1 MAAVVSVGAVLVLQ
15 LALFPIPFGV
25 WLQGAVLGLLG
36 SLMAVGLG
44 LTYRLNKVINF
55 AQGDLGTAPAVLA
68 VGLIG
73 FSGVNYFLGLATGLV
88 ASLLLT
94 ATAEIL
100 VVRRFRRSPRLI
112 LTVATIGLSQ
122 LLVVL
127 SLLIPRI
134 WGQAPIATAVAK
146 FPWHLTWHV
155 GPVVFDADDLV
166 AVIVSLACL
175 AAVSLWFT
183 RSDVGLAVQA
193 VGDRR
198 DRASMLGIPVGR
210 LQSVTWVVAGVLSF
224 VSIFFQA
231 TILGLPLDP
240 TYGLT
245 ALVTALAALALG
257 NFSELPVI
265 AASAVALGILEQ
277 GVAWDDPANPA
288 LGLAVLAGVVFAAI
302 VVRQLL
308 ANRTDRE
315 AESSLALAGSVREL
329 PARLRDL
336 TEVRVGAPV
345 GALVAFAAAATLPL
359 WLGPGEVIR
368 GSALVV
374 LAIVGCSVVV
384 LTGWSG
390 QVSLGQMSFAAV
402 GATVGAVAL
411 ADWHWDLSLALLLAG
426 AAAGAVA
433 VVVGIPTLRLDGMF
447 AAVTTLAFSLAAS
460 GYLLVREEFSWIPQ
474 SQLGVPYLFGLSLS
488 SQTAVFEVCLGVL
501 VLVLLALHG
510 LRHSRTGRVLPRAAS
525 QRAGGVGLRRAR
537 PAGQAHRVRPLRFHR
552 RPGRL
557 PLARGEPV
565 VPGDIVP
572 GAGQLGRVHLDGG
585 RRIGVRLRRHPRCRH
600 RRGQRH
606 LPAAELAALPVSDR
620 RAARPHPLPARPGR
634 PLLRPARLGPRGVVP
649 PSSHGRARRPRPGRR
664 GAGPVSR
671 LAKLGGGASLF
682 PLGVLFAIELLDQA
696 TQSAFN
702 VLTPN
707 IRDAFHLT
715 NAGILLIVAIAGAA
729 ALACTLPIAVLADR
743 TNRVRIALVGALVGA
758 AFSIGLGVAQGVV
771 VATIMLVGV
780 SMGQAVIFPTHNSLL
795 ADYYPV
801 PARPRIYSAHRSG
814 INIGA
819 IVGVLLGAGLA
830 AVFSWRAPFFFFA
843 VPIVL
848 VVIVGLRL
856 REPPRGRHEQ
866 LELSEQMLASERG
879 EPAPLDDAPSPTLT
893 VVPDSVAAL
902 DVPVEA
908 PPSLG
913 EAWRTVWKIGVL
925 RRIFIALPFLA
936 AAIAGFTSL
945 ASLQYQE
952 TFHLDAVQ
960 RAYLIAPIQ
969 VFDLLGL
976 AVGAVIATRL
986 ARRDIGLVFRML
998 AVASMVAAGFA
1009 VLFALAP
1016 TVPLAFVGNAGIDFS
1031 LAIVGPG
1038 VLASL
1043 SIAIPSRVRSVGFS
1057 IGALFVLPGFLV
1069 LPSVGALGDAVGFRY
1084 GLLILVPIFVI
1095 GGLIVASA
1103 GGLIGR
1109 DVQDVWNSMRT
1120 RTQML
1125 VDRQAGRLPLLAVRE
1140 LNVGYDGVVVL
1151 DDVAI
1156 DIGEGEIVALVG
1168 TNGAGKSTLLRAIG
1182 GVVEADHGAI
1192 VFDGRDITHLPP
1204 DEIARLGVAQVPG
1217 GEGIF
1222 PNLRVEDNLRV
1233 AAWQGR
1239 RRGEHDADMIDEALS
1254 AFPTL
1259 DSRRDERA
1267 ANLSGGQQQ
1276 MLALAMATI
1285 TRPKLF
1291 LIDELSLGLSPIV
1304 VEQLLGAIETMRQG
1318 GTAILL
1324 VEQSMNVAVAVA
1336 DRVYVMETGV
1346 VRFSGTA
1353 EELAA
1358 HPELLWSVYLD
1369 KAAKAMESP
1378 PPALGAPSGAG
1389 RGLTE
1394 VEVRGLSLS
1403 FGGNN
1408 ALNDVSLHAD
1418 HGEIVGIIGPNG
1430 AGKTTLFDVVSG
1442 FLRPDTGSVELA
1454 GLDVTDR
1461 TASARARLGLGRSF
1475 QDSRLFSGLTVRDA
1489 VAVSL
1494 ERFTDVS
1501 DPFNAILRLPLQ
1513 VRTEAAV
1520 MERVDELLDLF
1531 GLDRYADN
1539 LVSELSTGSRRLVD
1553 LAAVVA
1559 HQPSVVLLDEPSS
1572 GVAQREV
1579 EAMVG
1584 LLRNVRDRL
1593 NATMLVVEH
1602 DIAFIAELAD
1612 RLVAMDQ
1619 GAVLTSGA
1627 PRHVLESPLV
1637 GEAFLGSD
1645 PLALSRSGAATTTTE
1660 VDPP

>member
-1 MAAVVSVGAVLVLQ
+1 M
-15 LALFPIPFGV
+15 
-25 WLQGAVLGLLG
+25 
-36 SLMAVGLG
+36 
-44 LTYRLNKVINF
+44 
-55 AQGDLGTAPAVLA
+55 
-68 VGLIG
+68 
-73 FSGVNYFLGLATGLV
+73 
-88 ASLLLT
+88 
-94 ATAEIL
+94 
-100 VVRRFRRSPRLI
+100 
-112 LTVATIGLSQ
+112 
-122 LLVVL
+122 
-127 SLLIPRI
+127 
-134 WGQAPIATAVAK
+134 
-146 FPWHLTWHV
+146 
-155 GPVVFDADDLV
+155 
-166 AVIVSLACL
+166 
-175 AAVSLWFT
+175 
-183 RSDVGLAVQA
+183 
-193 VGDRR
+193 
-198 DRASMLGIPVGR
+198 
-210 LQSVTWVVAGVLSF
+210 
-224 VSIFFQA
+224 
-231 TILGLPLDP
+231 
-240 TYGLT
+240 
-245 ALVTALAALALG
+245 
-257 NFSELPVI
+257 
-265 AASAVALGILEQ
+265 
-277 GVAWDDPANPA
+277 
-288 LGLAVLAGVVFAAI
+288 
-302 VVRQLL
+302 
-308 ANRTDRE
+308 
-315 AESSLALAGSVREL
+315 
-329 PARLRDL
+329 
-336 TEVRVGAPV
+336 
-345 GALVAFAAAATLPL
+345 
-359 WLGPGEVIR
+359 
-368 GSALVV
+368 
-374 LAIVGCSVVV
+374 
-384 LTGWSG
+384 
-390 QVSLGQMSFAAV
+390 
-402 GATVGAVAL
+402 
-411 ADWHWDLSLALLLAG
+411 
-426 AAAGAVA
+426 
-433 VVVGIPTLRLDGMF
+433 
-447 AAVTTLAFSLAAS
+447 
-460 GYLLVREEFSWIPQ
+460 
-474 SQLGVPYLFGLSLS
+474 
-488 SQTAVFEVCLGVL
+488 
-501 VLVLLALHG
+501 
-510 LRHSRTGRVLPRAAS
+510 
-525 QRAGGVGLRRAR
+525 
-537 PAGQAHRVRPLRFHR
+537 
-552 RPGRL
+552 
-557 PLARGEPV
+557 
-565 VPGDIVP
+565 
-572 GAGQLGRVHLDGG
+572 
-585 RRIGVRLRRHPRCRH
+585 
-600 RRGQRH
+600 
-606 LPAAELAALPVSDR
+606 
-620 RAARPHPLPARPGR
+620 
-634 PLLRPARLGPRGVVP
+634 
-649 PSSHGRARRPRPGRR
+649 
-664 GAGPVSR
+664 SR

-682 PLGVLFAIELLDQA
+682 PLGVLFGIELLDQA

-702 VLTPN
+702 ILTPN

-758 AFSIGLGVAQGVV
+758 AFSIGLGVAQGII
-771 VATIMLVGV
+771 VATIMLVGI

-814 INIGA
+814 ISIGA

-830 AVFSWRAPFFFFA
+830 SLFSWRAPFFVFA

-848 VVIVGLRL
+848 VVAVGLRL

-866 LELSEQMLASERG
+866 LELSEQMVASERG
-879 EPAPLDDAPSPTLT
+879 EPAPLAD
-893 VVPDSVAAL
+893 VVVDI
-902 DVPVEA
+902 PVEP

-969 VFDLLGL
+969 LFDLLGL

-998 AVASMVAAGFA
+998 AVASVVASGFA

-1016 TVPLAFVGNAGIDFS
+1016 NVPLAFVGNAGIDFS

-1043 SIAIPSRVRSVGFS
+1043 SLAIPSRVRSVGFS
-1057 IGALFVLPGFLV
+1057 LGALFVLPGFLV
-1069 LPSVGALGDAVGFRY
+1069 LPVVGALGDAVGFRY
-1084 GLLILVPIFVI
+1084 GLLILVPIFII
-1095 GGLIVASA
+1095 GGLIVSSA
-1103 GGLIGR
+1103 GGLMER
-1109 DVQDVWNSMRT
+1109 DIQDVWTSMRT

-1125 VDRQAGRLPLLAVRE
+1125 VDRRAGQLPLLAVRE
-1140 LNVGYDGVVVL
+1140 LSVGYDGVVVL
-1151 DDVAI
+1151 ADVAI
-1156 DIGEGEIVALVG
+1156 EVGEGEIVALVG

-1222 PNLRVEDNLRV
+1222 PNLRVDDNLRV

-1239 RRGEHDADMIDEALS
+1239 RRGEHDADMIDEALA
-1254 AFPTL
+1254 AFPL
-1259 DSRRDERA
+1259 LASRRLERA

-1291 LIDELSLGLSPIV
+1291 LIDELSLGLSPLV
-1304 VEQLLGAIETMRQG
+1304 VEQLLGAIESMRQA

-1353 EELAA
+1353 DELAA
-1358 HPELLWSVYLD
+1358 HPELLWSVYVQ
-1369 KAAKAMESP
+1369 KASDALAA
-1378 PPALGAPSGAG
+1378 PAPGPSTPNRDG
-1389 RGLTE
+1389 RPE

-1408 ALNDVSLHAD
+1408 ALHDVSLHAD

-1442 FLRPDTGSVELA
+1442 FLHADAGRIELA
-1454 GLDVTDR
+1454 GVDVTDR

-1494 ERFTDVS
+1494 ERFTDVR
-1501 DPFNAILRLPLQ
+1501 DPFNAVLRLPLQ

-1520 MERVDELLDLF
+1520 MQRVDELLDLF
-1531 GLDRYADN
+1531 GLDRYAES

-1584 LLRNVRDRL
+1584 LLRTVRDRL
-1593 NATMLVVEH
+1593 DATMLVVEH

-1612 RLVAMDQ
+1612 RVVAMDR
-1619 GAVLTSGA
+1619 GAVLTSG
-1627 PRHVLESPLV
+1627 PPGDVLASPLV
-1637 GEAFLGSD
+1637 VEAFLGSNS
-1645 PLALSRSGAATTTTE
+1645 LVLSRSGVAATPTTTTTE
-1660 VDPP
+1660 VDQK

>member
-1 MAAVVSVGAVLVLQ
+1 M
-15 LALFPIPFGV
+15 
-25 WLQGAVLGLLG
+25 
-36 SLMAVGLG
+36 
-44 LTYRLNKVINF
+44 
-55 AQGDLGTAPAVLA
+55 
-68 VGLIG
+68 
-73 FSGVNYFLGLATGLV
+73 
-88 ASLLLT
+88 
-94 ATAEIL
+94 
-100 VVRRFRRSPRLI
+100 
-112 LTVATIGLSQ
+112 
-122 LLVVL
+122 
-127 SLLIPRI
+127 
-134 WGQAPIATAVAK
+134 
-146 FPWHLTWHV
+146 
-155 GPVVFDADDLV
+155 
-166 AVIVSLACL
+166 
-175 AAVSLWFT
+175 
-183 RSDVGLAVQA
+183 
-193 VGDRR
+193 
-198 DRASMLGIPVGR
+198 
-210 LQSVTWVVAGVLSF
+210 
-224 VSIFFQA
+224 
-231 TILGLPLDP
+231 
-240 TYGLT
+240 
-245 ALVTALAALALG
+245 
-257 NFSELPVI
+257 
-265 AASAVALGILEQ
+265 
-277 GVAWDDPANPA
+277 
-288 LGLAVLAGVVFAAI
+288 
-302 VVRQLL
+302 
-308 ANRTDRE
+308 
-315 AESSLALAGSVREL
+315 
-329 PARLRDL
+329 
-336 TEVRVGAPV
+336 
-345 GALVAFAAAATLPL
+345 
-359 WLGPGEVIR
+359 
-368 GSALVV
+368 
-374 LAIVGCSVVV
+374 
-384 LTGWSG
+384 
-390 QVSLGQMSFAAV
+390 
-402 GATVGAVAL
+402 
-411 ADWHWDLSLALLLAG
+411 
-426 AAAGAVA
+426 
-433 VVVGIPTLRLDGMF
+433 
-447 AAVTTLAFSLAAS
+447 
-460 GYLLVREEFSWIPQ
+460 
-474 SQLGVPYLFGLSLS
+474 
-488 SQTAVFEVCLGVL
+488 
-501 VLVLLALHG
+501 
-510 LRHSRTGRVLPRAAS
+510 
-525 QRAGGVGLRRAR
+525 
-537 PAGQAHRVRPLRFHR
+537 
-552 RPGRL
+552 
-557 PLARGEPV
+557 
-565 VPGDIVP
+565 
-572 GAGQLGRVHLDGG
+572 
-585 RRIGVRLRRHPRCRH
+585 
-600 RRGQRH
+600 
-606 LPAAELAALPVSDR
+606 
-620 RAARPHPLPARPGR
+620 
-634 PLLRPARLGPRGVVP
+634 
-649 PSSHGRARRPRPGRR
+649 
-664 GAGPVSR
+664 SR
-671 LAKLGGGASLF
+671 LAKLGGGVSLF
-682 PLGVLFAIELLDQA
+682 PLGVLFGIELLDQA

-801 PARPRIYSAHRSG
+801 PARPRVYSAHRSG
-814 INIGA
+814 ISIGA

-830 AVFSWRAPFFFFA
+830 TVFSWRAPFFFFA
-843 VPIVL
+843 VPIVV
-848 VVIVGLRL
+848 VVIIGLRL
-856 REPPRGRHEQ
+856 REPVRGRHEQ

-879 EPAPLDDAPSPTLT
+879 RSAALDDLPAVPTESAAAPLDI
-893 VVPDSVAAL
+893 
-902 DVPVEA
+902 PVET

-969 VFDLLGL
+969 LFDLLGL

-998 AVASMVAAGFA
+998 AVASMVAACFA

-1016 TVPLAFVGNAGIDFS
+1016 NVPLAFIGNAGIDAS

-1043 SIAIPSRVRSVGFS
+1043 SLAIPARVRSVGFS
-1057 IGALFVLPGFLV
+1057 IGALFVLPGFLA
-1069 LPSVGALGDAVGFRY
+1069 LPAVGALGDAVGFRY

-1103 GGLIGR
+1103 GSLIER
-1109 DVQDVWNSMRT
+1109 DVRDVWTSMRT

-1125 VDRQAGRLPLLAVRE
+1125 LDRHAGRLPLLAVRE
-1140 LNVGYDGVVVL
+1140 LAVGYDGVIVL
-1151 DDVAI
+1151 ADVAI
-1156 DIGEGEIVALVG
+1156 EIAEGEIVALVG

-1239 RRGEHDADMIDEALS
+1239 RRGEHDADLIEEALT
-1254 AFPTL
+1254 AFPSL
-1259 DSRRDERA
+1259 ASRRDERA

-1304 VEQLLGAIETMRQG
+1304 VEQLLGAIESIRQA
-1318 GTAILL
+1318 GTSILL

-1346 VRFSGTA
+1346 VRFTGSA
-1353 EELAA
+1353 DELAA
-1358 HPELLWSVYLD
+1358 HPEMLWSVYLQ
-1369 KAAKAMESP
+1369 KASET
-1378 PPALGAPSGAG
+1378 LGAQTCAAAAGADH
-1389 RGLTE
+1389 RTE
-1394 VEVRGLSLS
+1394 LEVRGISLS
-1403 FGGNN
+1403 FGGNA
-1408 ALNDVSLHAD
+1408 ALNNVSLHAE
-1418 HGEIVGIIGPNG
+1418 HGEIVGVIGPNG

-1442 FLRPDTGSVELA
+1442 FLRPDSGRVDLA
-1454 GLDVTDR
+1454 GADITDR

-1489 VAVSL
+1489 LAVSL
-1494 ERFTDVS
+1494 ERFTDVA
-1501 DPFNAILRLPLQ
+1501 DPFNAMLRLPLQ

-1520 MERVDELLDLF
+1520 HERVDELLDMF

-1584 LLRNVRDRL
+1584 LLRSVRDRL
-1593 NATMLVVEH
+1593 DATLLVVEH

-1612 RLVAMDQ
+1612 RLVAMDR
-1619 GAVLTSGA
+1619 GAVLLSGPPHDVLDVARRRRGLPRLRPVGAVALGRRRRHERDDHDHGGGTRMSDTEADRSAAGGPGRRSACCAGPGRSSSLSPRSWPPASRPRCTRTRA
-1627 PRHVLESPLV
+1627 PRRRARRARSPS
-1637 GEAFLGSD
+1637 GM
-1645 PLALSRSGAATTTTE
+1645 PRSHSPTPRRPSSARHPPTTGGPSVTITRAG
-1660 VDPP
+1660 

>member
-1 MAAVVSVGAVLVLQ
+1 
-15 LALFPIPFGV
+15 
-25 WLQGAVLGLLG
+25 
-36 SLMAVGLG
+36 
-44 LTYRLNKVINF
+44 
-55 AQGDLGTAPAVLA
+55 
-68 VGLIG
+68 
-73 FSGVNYFLGLATGLV
+73 
-88 ASLLLT
+88 
-94 ATAEIL
+94 
-100 VVRRFRRSPRLI
+100 
-112 LTVATIGLSQ
+112 
-122 LLVVL
+122 
-127 SLLIPRI
+127 
-134 WGQAPIATAVAK
+134 
-146 FPWHLTWHV
+146 
-155 GPVVFDADDLV
+155 
-166 AVIVSLACL
+166 
-175 AAVSLWFT
+175 
-183 RSDVGLAVQA
+183 
-193 VGDRR
+193 
-198 DRASMLGIPVGR
+198 
-210 LQSVTWVVAGVLSF
+210 
-224 VSIFFQA
+224 
-231 TILGLPLDP
+231 
-240 TYGLT
+240 
-245 ALVTALAALALG
+245 
-257 NFSELPVI
+257 
-265 AASAVALGILEQ
+265 
-277 GVAWDDPANPA
+277 
-288 LGLAVLAGVVFAAI
+288 
-302 VVRQLL
+302 
-308 ANRTDRE
+308 
-315 AESSLALAGSVREL
+315 
-329 PARLRDL
+329 
-336 TEVRVGAPV
+336 
-345 GALVAFAAAATLPL
+345 
-359 WLGPGEVIR
+359 
-368 GSALVV
+368 
-374 LAIVGCSVVV
+374 
-384 LTGWSG
+384 
-390 QVSLGQMSFAAV
+390 
-402 GATVGAVAL
+402 
-411 ADWHWDLSLALLLAG
+411 
-426 AAAGAVA
+426 
-433 VVVGIPTLRLDGMF
+433 
-447 AAVTTLAFSLAAS
+447 
-460 GYLLVREEFSWIPQ
+460 
-474 SQLGVPYLFGLSLS
+474 
-488 SQTAVFEVCLGVL
+488 
-501 VLVLLALHG
+501 
-510 LRHSRTGRVLPRAAS
+510 
-525 QRAGGVGLRRAR
+525 
-537 PAGQAHRVRPLRFHR
+537 
-552 RPGRL
+552 
-557 PLARGEPV
+557 
-565 VPGDIVP
+565 
-572 GAGQLGRVHLDGG
+572 
-585 RRIGVRLRRHPRCRH
+585 
-600 RRGQRH
+600 
-606 LPAAELAALPVSDR
+606 
-620 RAARPHPLPARPGR
+620 
-634 PLLRPARLGPRGVVP
+634 
-649 PSSHGRARRPRPGRR
+649 
-664 GAGPVSR
+664 VSR

-682 PLGVLFAIELLDQA
+682 PLGVLFGIELLDQA

-729 ALACTLPIAVLADR
+729 ALGCTLPIAVLADR

-771 VATIMLVGV
+771 VATIMLVGI

-814 INIGA
+814 ISIGA

-830 AVFSWRAPFFFFA
+830 SVFSWRAPFFVFA
-843 VPIVL
+843 VPIV
-848 VVIVGLRL
+848 VVVVVGLRL

-866 LELSEQMLASERG
+866 LELSEQMVASELG
-879 EPAPLDDAPSPTLT
+879 EPAPLAD
-893 VVPDSVAAL
+893 VAV
-902 DVPVEA
+902 DIPVEP

-969 VFDLLGL
+969 LFDLLGL

-986 ARRDIGLVFRML
+986 AKRDIGLVFRML
-998 AVASMVAAGFA
+998 AVASLVASGFA

-1016 TVPLAFVGNAGIDFS
+1016 NVPLAFVGNAGIDAS

-1043 SIAIPSRVRSVGFS
+1043 SLAIPSRVRSVGFS

-1084 GLLILVPIFVI
+1084 GLLILVPIFAI

-1109 DVQDVWNSMRT
+1109 DVQDVWTSMRT

-1125 VDRQAGRLPLLAVRE
+1125 MDRQAGQLPLLAVRE
-1140 LNVGYDGVVVL
+1140 LSVGYDGVVVL
-1151 DDVAI
+1151 ADVAI
-1156 DIGEGEIVALVG
+1156 EVGEGEIVALVG

-1222 PNLRVEDNLRV
+1222 PNLRVDDNLRV

-1239 RRGEHDADMIDEALS
+1239 RRGEHDADMIDEALA
-1254 AFPTL
+1254 AFPL
-1259 DSRRDERA
+1259 LASRRQERA

-1291 LIDELSLGLSPIV
+1291 LIDELSLGLSPLV
-1304 VEQLLGAIETMRQG
+1304 VEQLLGAIESMRQA

-1353 EELAA
+1353 DELAA
-1358 HPELLWSVYLD
+1358 HPELLWSVYVQ
-1369 KAAKAMESP
+1369 KASDALVAPAP
-1378 PPALGAPSGAG
+1378 PTSNRVG
-1389 RGLTE
+1389 RAE

-1408 ALNDVSLHAD
+1408 ALHDVSLHAD

-1442 FLRPDTGSVELA
+1442 FLRADAGRVELA
-1454 GLDVTDR
+1454 GVDVTDR

-1494 ERFTDVS
+1494 ERFTDVR
-1501 DPFNAILRLPLQ
+1501 DPFNAMLRLPLQ

-1520 MERVDELLDLF
+1520 MQRVDELLDLF
-1531 GLDRYADN
+1531 GLDRYAES

-1584 LLRNVRDRL
+1584 LLRTVRDRL
-1593 NATMLVVEH
+1593 DATMLVVEH

-1612 RLVAMDQ
+1612 RVVAMDR
-1619 GAVLTSGA
+1619 GTVLTSGP
-1627 PRHVLESPLV
+1627 PRDVLASPLV
-1637 GEAFLGSD
+1637 VEAFLGSNA
-1645 PLALSRSGAATTTTE
+1645 LVLSRSGDAARPTTTTTE
-1660 VDPP
+1660 VDPT